1 MPLNQLPAL
10 LLSILAAAY
19 TPGPANLYAMSC
31 SIQHGIRHS
40 MTMWFGLLCG
50 FITGALITA
59 AIAHAAGIAFAAYIP
74 YVKYV
79 AVAYIL
85 YLAWKTY
92 RAGLP
97 DSENTRPTFLSGFI
111 VQLTNAKILL
121 FDLSCYSL
129 FVLPYSNRFIDLLP
143 VAAWLFLAG
152 PGANLVWLLAG
163 HALKPLLA
171 SHLKAVSTVMALA
184 LVACSVYLFVAH

>member
-10 LLSILAAAY
+10 LLAILAAAY

-59 AIAHAAGIAFAAYIP
+59 AIAHAAGIAFAAY
-74 YVKYV
+74 
-79 AVAYIL
+79 
-85 YLAWKTY
+85 
-92 RAGLP
+92 
-97 DSENTRPTFLSGFI
+97 
-111 VQLTNAKILL
+111 
-121 FDLSCYSL
+121 
-129 FVLPYSNRFIDLLP
+129 
-143 VAAWLFLAG
+143 FLAG

>member
-10 LLSILAAAY
+10 LLAILAAAY

-59 AIAHAAGIAFAAYIP
+59 AIAHAAGIAFAAYLP
-74 YVKYV
+74 HAQYV
-79 AVAYIL
+79 AVAYTL
-85 YLAWKTY
+85 YLAWK
-92 RAGLP
+92 
-97 DSENTRPTFLSGFI
+97 TFLSGFI

-121 FDLSCYSL
+121 FELSCYSL